1 MRNWSIR
8 LSIFALVLA
17 VAQVLVASLFPA
29 EIPPEITR
37 LDAYLADGVD
47 VIYFGDSTLTY
58 PLGQVTTGEILQE
71 MLPNATV
78 GQIAHP
84 AYSLD
89 LYLHYVR
96 YILGSP
102 RGRLRPTRPD
112 VIIVPINMRSF
123 SPEWDMRPGYQFEEE
138 KKTLALGPVL
148 ARILSRPLAIFG
160 AFRSPITQATFLDTT
175 VYNGDTPLGTVADFE
190 RLTEQDALGEHQR
203 NTEFA
208 YHDVLPSEEDAEAM
222 AQALIYRYMTRLTP
236 DHRQLQAMREIAR
249 LGDEAGVRVLFY
261 VTPVNYQQGQRF
273 VGDAFRAVLRE
284 KIGLVQSVLG
294 DETHAALLNLG
305 FDLEA
310 FAFVDMEHLRE
321 AGKTYVAEQL
331 ALAVDSAG
339 GMPTPSANGG
349 TGTPTP
355 LPPQAQAVTQ
365 AVTPAATPI
374 PPPTTTVPVPA
385 QTPTSTLRAP
395 ATPAPTASA
404 PPQHTPIVDRTRT
417 RIPSTVAPL
426 NTIPVSPTPALSGV
440 SPGSLIRAVFLWHY
454 SPKGDAD
461 TNRYEVDVYRLR
473 YRTVDEKGSVAEI
486 QADLFVPSAGIT
498 ATFPILVHAPGTTGL
513 TDACAPLNED
523 PTVSNWGSYVDHS
536 LTFAARGYI
545 VVMPNGLGFDDPTRI
560 HPYFIAKLQAHVLLD
575 AARAVYNLAA
585 DPPADSALSQP
596 AKAVF
601 FMGYSSGGHAA
612 FAARDWAASYAPEL
626 PVAGIIGY
634 GPTTNGETLLRENP
648 IFAPY
653 IIYAYR
659 DFYGS
664 EIVDVA
670 DVFMPQWVPTFESD
684 VLNMCVDGIFDH
696 YTRSTREMYT
706 PVFRMALE
714 SGRLDEAFPLLTARL
729 AENDTGLKGGTDI
742 PVLILQGTGDTVVTP
757 DSQRAFKDQLCQQ
770 GATVTYVEYPAVSH
784 PEIRTVSF
792 GDTLWW
798 MQRVAEGVVPETHC
812 EAIDGSQ

>member
-17 VAQVLVASLFPA
+17 VAQVLVAGLFPA
-29 EIPPEITR
+29 EIPPEIVR
-37 LDAYLADGVD
+37 LDAYLADGVE

-71 MLPNATV
+71 MLPNTTV

-84 AYSLD
+84 AYNLD

-96 YILGSP
+96 YILRAP
-102 RGRLRPTRPD
+102 RRPR
-112 VIIVPINMRSF
+112 VVIVPINMRSF

-148 ARILSRPLAIFG
+148 ARILARPLAILG
-160 AFRSPITQATFLDTT
+160 AFRSPISQAVFLNTT
-175 VYNGDTPLGTVADFE
+175 VYNGDTPIGTVADFE

-208 YHDVLPSEEDAEAM
+208 YHDVLPSEDDAAAM
-222 AQALIYRYMTRLTP
+222 AQALIYRYMTGLTP
-236 DHRQLQAMREIAR
+236 DQRQLRAMREIAR
-249 LGDEAGVRVLFY
+249 LGDEAGVQVLFY

-273 VGDAFRAVLRE
+273 VGDAFRTALRE
-284 KIGLVQSVLG
+284 KVDLVQSVLG
-294 DETHAALLNLG
+294 GEPNASLLDLS

-310 FAFVDMEHLRE
+310 FAFVDMEHMRE

-331 ALAVDSAG
+331 ALAVGSAG
-339 GMPTPSANGG
+339 GMPTPSANEG

-355 LPPQAQAVTQ
+355 LPPQAQTVTF
-365 AVTPAATPI
+365 TATPTS
-374 PPPTTTVPVPA
+374 PPTTTVPVPA

-395 ATPAPTASA
+395 ATPAPTASD
-404 PPQHTPIVDRTRT
+404 PLQRTPTLGTTPTGAVG
-417 RIPSTVAPL
+417 TVAPL
-426 NTIPVSPTPALSGV
+426 STIPVSPTPTLSGV
-440 SPGSLIRAVFLWHY
+440 SPGSVIRAAYLWHA
-454 SPKGDAD
+454 SPKGD
-461 TNRYEVDVYRLR
+461 YSVDVYRLH
-473 YRTVDEKGSVAEI
+473 YRTVDEKGESAEI
-486 QADLFVPSAGIT
+486 RADLFVPVAGIT
-498 ATFPILVHAPGTTGL
+498 ATFPILIHAPGTTGL

-523 PTVSNWGSYVDHS
+523 LTVSNWGSYVDHS

-585 DPPADSALSQP
+585 DPPADSTLSQP

-714 SGRLDEAFPLLTARL
+714 SGRLDEAFPLLAARL
-729 AENDTGLKGGTDI
+729 AENDTGLRGGTDI

-798 MQRVAEGVVPETHC
+798 MQRVTEGVVPETHC

>member
-1 MRNWSIR
+1 MRNWSIQ
-8 LSIFALVLA
+8 LSIFVLVLA
-17 VAQVLVASLFPA
+17 VAQVLVAGLFPA
-29 EIPPEITR
+29 EIPPEILH

-47 VIYFGDSTLTY
+47 VIYFGDSTLIY

-78 GQIAHP
+78 GEIAHP
-84 AYSLD
+84 AYNLD

-96 YILGSP
+96 YILRAP
-102 RGRLRPTRPD
+102 RQPR
-112 VIIVPINMRSF
+112 VIIVPVNMRSF

-148 ARILSRPLAIFG
+148 ARVLARPLAILG
-160 AFRSPITQATFLDTT
+160 AFRSPISQAAFLNTT
-175 VYNGDTPLGTVADFE
+175 VYNGDTPIGTVADLE
-190 RLTEQDALGEHQR
+190 RVTEQDALGELQR
-203 NTEFA
+203 DTEFS
-208 YHDVLPSEEDAEAM
+208 YHDVLPSEDDAEAM
-222 AQALIYRYMTRLTP
+222 AQALIYRYTTRLTP
-236 DHRQLQAMREIAR
+236 DHRQLRALREIAR
-249 LGDEAGVRVLFY
+249 LCDKAGVQVVFY
-261 VTPVNYQQGQRF
+261 VTPINYQQGQRF
-273 VGDAFRAVLRE
+273 VGDAFRTTLRG
-284 KIGLVQSVLG
+284 KIDLVQSVLAG
-294 DETHAALLNLG
+294 GTDAPLLDLG

-321 AGKTYVAEQL
+321 SGKTYVAEQL
-331 ALAVDSAG
+331 ALAIGLDKG
-339 GMPTPSANGG
+339 PPTPGASEG
-349 TGTPTP
+349 TATVTP
-355 LPPQAQAVTQ
+355 LPSREQ
-365 AVTPAATPI
+365 AVTPTATPT
-374 PPPTTTVPVPA
+374 PPPTATMPA
-385 QTPTSTLRAP
+385 PTPTSTLRAP
-395 ATPAPTASA
+395 GTPAPTASV
-404 PPQHTPIVDRTRT
+404 PPQRTPT
-417 RIPSTVAPL
+417 PSATPGRATSTVPALRTVAPL
-426 NTIPVSPTPALSGV
+426 STIPVSPTPVLSGLA
-440 SPGSLIRAVFLWHY
+440 PGSVIQATYLWHA
-454 SPKGDAD
+454 SPRGDAD
-461 TNRYEVDVYRLR
+461 TNRYQVDVYRLR
-473 YRTVDEKGSVAEI
+473 YRTVNEIGGIAEI
-486 QADLFVPSAGIT
+486 RADLFVPTAGIT

-545 VVMPNGLGFDDPTRI
+545 VIMPNGLGFDDPSRI

-596 AKAVF
+596 AEAVF

-626 PVAGIIGY
+626 PIKGIIGY
-634 GPTTNGETLLRENP
+634 GPTTDGETLLRENP

-670 DVFMPQWVPTFESD
+670 DVFLPKWVPTFESD
-684 VLNMCVDGIFDH
+684 VLNLCVAGIFDH

-706 PVFRMALE
+706 PIFRMALE
-714 SGRLDEAFPLLTARL
+714 SGEFDQAFPLLAARL
-729 AENDTGLKGGTDI
+729 AENSTGLRGGTDI

-757 DSQRAFKDQLCQQ
+757 DSQRAFKDRLCKQ

-798 MQRVAEGVVPETHC
+798 MQRVMEGVVPETHC
-812 EAIDGSQ
+812 ESIDGSQ